1 MLLLLLLLLLDPFR
15 TEESSSGGRETE
27 RERASVFFYDL
38 ERYERD
44 VRRAD
49 LSLFFSLRR
58 EKERER
64 EKRRHFSDDVAHE
77 RIYILIFPIRK
88 VGVLSRLDENENRRR
103 RKRRRKRRRRERSID
118 RSIGRSSIVRTF

>member
-1 MLLLLLLLLLDPFR
+1 M
-15 TEESSSGGRETE
+15 GE
-27 RERASVFFYDL
+27 RQRGKERQSFFYDL

-64 EKRRHFSDDVAHE
+64 EKRRHFSDDVPHE

-103 RKRRRKRRRRERSID
+103 RKRRRRERSID
-118 RSIGRSSIVRTF
+118 RSIDRSGAVASYVPFSSIIIL

>member
-1 MLLLLLLLLLDPFR
+1 MLLLLLLLLLLDPFR

-49 LSLFFSLRR
+49 LSLSSFPSGERKR
-58 EKERER
+58 ERER
-64 EKRRHFSDDVAHE
+64 RDDILATMMSHT
-77 RIYILIFPIRK
+77 RGYIH
-88 VGVLSRLDENENRRR
+88 
-103 RKRRRKRRRRERSID
+103 
-118 RSIGRSSIVRTF
+118 

>member
-1 MLLLLLLLLLDPFR
+1 MLLLLLLLLLLLDPFR

-64 EKRRHFSDDVAHE
+64 EKRRHFSDDDVAHHE

-103 RKRRRKRRRRERSID
+103 RKRRRKRRRRERSI
-118 RSIGRSSIVRTF
+118 GRSSIVRTF

>member
-1 MLLLLLLLLLDPFR
+1 MLLLLLLLLLLDPFR

-49 LSLFFSLRR
+49 LSLLFPP
-58 EKERER
+58 ERER
-64 EKRRHFSDDVAHE
+64 E
-77 RIYILIFPIRK
+77 
-88 VGVLSRLDENENRRR
+88 
-103 RKRRRKRRRRERSID
+103 REREET
-118 RSIGRSSIVRTF
+118 TF

>member
-1 MLLLLLLLLLDPFR
+1 M
-15 TEESSSGGRETE
+15 GE
-27 RERASVFFYDL
+27 RQRGKERQSFFYDL

-64 EKRRHFSDDVAHE
+64 ERERRDESS
-77 RIYILIFPIRK
+77 I
-88 VGVLSRLDENENRRR
+88 GENE
-103 RKRRRKRRRRERSID
+103 EEP
-118 RSIGRSSIVRTF
+118 

>member
-1 MLLLLLLLLLDPFR
+1 MLLLLLLLLDPFR

-64 EKRRHFSDDVAHE
+64 EKRRHFSDVAHE

-118 RSIGRSSIVRTF
+118 RSIGRSSIVRTFE

>member
-49 LSLFFSLRR
+49 LSLSSFPSGERKR
-58 EKERER
+58 ERER
-64 EKRRHFSDDVAHE
+64 ERRDDILATMMSHIT
-77 RIYILIFPIRK
+77 RGYIY
-88 VGVLSRLDENENRRR
+88 
-103 RKRRRKRRRRERSID
+103 
-118 RSIGRSSIVRTF
+118 